1 MHRIATYYSSA
12 YICMAL
18 LIPSFAV
25 MNSHVHVPFQKCE
38 CCCRPQGS
46 RVCTR
51 NWAESISSSF
61 LDRTP
66 LYSILVCIRRIYKC
80 SLLPYPHFDQPP
92 FFFTQSPIIR
102 KYNRNTKYDILC
114 NITKRIKRNKKRI

>member
-1 MHRIATYYSSA
+1 MSTEMAFYRKGSLSGLPIWVNSMFAGLPEVDAWDSSTWHLIATYYSSA

-38 CCCRPQGS
+38 CCCRPPGP

-61 LDRTP
+61 PDRTP
-66 LYSILVCIRRIYKC
+66 LHSILVCIRRIYKC
-80 SLLPYPHFDQPP
+80 SLLPYPRF
-92 FFFTQSPIIR
+92 
-102 KYNRNTKYDILC
+102 
-114 NITKRIKRNKKRI
+114 